1 MQRYLMFAFL
11 MACSAAAHAATVY
24 DLKNGWSDN
33 ANPNGTW
40 QYRAGTTD
48 LVHAPDWT
56 GAQLGYF
63 QPVWTI
69 TSTPSPNALCP
80 AVFKATSTRAGD
92 DYALG
97 DVVIHSN
104 SPTCGNDTDIGN
116 VAWTAPSNAVINVSG
131 NLWQTGFKTGAQA
144 RNNTATLRLNGVILQ
159 TITNLAGFSS
169 VSPASLSVINLA
181 VHQADIVSLSIVRDP
196 NTPGYLVDLNMHI
209 VATPALPALGAV
221 VLSQFAFGG
230 GWYSAV
236 YFANLGDS
244 PVSFPVSFTGDDGVP
259 LNVPSVGGSSVTVN
273 LSPQG
278 TAIIEAPNAGGLSQG
293 YISASLPGGVVG
305 YGIFRQSISGIAD
318 QEAVVPLSGVSATS
332 STLIWDDTAFSTG
345 VAVVNLSS
353 ASTSV
358 SIVVRDSTG
367 TNIGNASISLPAK
380 GKKAFFLRN
389 LPGLGAMTGKRGSA
403 NFTVAIGNIAVLGLR
418 FNGSAITSIPTADR

>member
-1 MQRYLMFAFL
+1 MFAFL

-24 DLKNGWSDN
+24 DLKNDWSDN

-40 QYRAGTTD
+40 QYRAGATA

-56 GAQLGYF
+56 GAQLGYS
-63 QPVWTI
+63 QQVWTI

-80 AVFKATSTRAGD
+80 AVFKAASTRAGD
-92 DYALG
+92 DYSLG
-97 DVVIHSN
+97 DIVIHSN
-104 SPTCGNDTDIGN
+104 SPTCGNDTDVGN
-116 VAWTAPSNAVINVSG
+116 VAWTAPADALITVSG

-169 VSPASLSVINLA
+169 ATPASLAVTNLA
-181 VHQADIVSLSIVRDP
+181 VHQGDIVWLSVVRDP
-196 NTPGYLVDLNMHI
+196 STPGYLVDLNMHI

-221 VLSQFAFGG
+221 ILPQFAFGG
-230 GWYSAV
+230 GWYSAL
-236 YFANLGDS
+236 YFTNIGTGAT
-244 PVSFPVSFTGDDGVP
+244 SFGLTFTADDGTP
-259 LNVPSVGGSSVTVN
+259 LAVPSVGASSTVN
-273 LSPQG
+273 LAPLG
-278 TAIIEAPNAGGLSQG
+278 TTIIEAPNVGPLNQG
-293 YISASLPGGVVG
+293 YVSASLPGGVVG
-305 YGIFRQSISGIAD
+305 YGVFRQSIPGIAD
-318 QEAVVPLSGVSATS
+318 QEAVVPLSGVSATT
-332 STLIWDDTAFSTG
+332 STLIWDDTTFATG

-380 GKKAFFLRN
+380 GKKAFFLRD

-418 FNGSAITSIPTADR
+418 FNGSAITSIPTVDR